1 MKQSQKAIILC
12 GIAVLSWSTVA
23 TAFKVALSVMPV
35 YSMVLTASLTATL
48 IFVAALTITGKWSK
62 MRQIDRSTA
71 SVLVA
76 MGLINPVVYYLV
88 LFTAYD
94 FLPAQVAQPIN
105 YVWPIAVLVLLAVF
119 NHEPI
124 PPRKYIGMAMSL
136 AGVAAISFGGKGI
149 TGQISATGIALGA
162 TSAIFWAAYW
172 MLSNRTKGR
181 IDPLVTYFSTFAIG
195 SVVLIAG
202 TPVAGFELPSAQAL
216 CAGAYIGAFE
226 MAIPFICFGIAL
238 NLTDNPALIN
248 QMCYLSPFLSLFFI
262 SAILGEP
269 IMPTTY
275 IGLAI
280 IVAGL
285 FYNQYVAV
293 PKASV
298 KARQ

>member
-1 MKQSQKAIILC
+1 
-12 GIAVLSWSTVA
+12 
-23 TAFKVALSVMPV
+23 MPV
-35 YSMVLTASLTATL
+35 YSMVLIASATATL
-48 IFVAALTITGKWSK
+48 IFIAALTLTGKWN
-62 MRQIDRSTA
+62 RLRDIDRSTA
-71 SVLVA
+71 PVLA
-76 MGLINPVVYYLV
+76 SMGLINPVVYYLV

-94 FLPAQVAQPIN
+94 HLPAQVAQPIN
-105 YVWPIAVLVLLAVF
+105 YIWPIAVLVLLAVF

-136 AGVAAISFGGKGI
+136 AGVAAISLGGKGI
-149 TGQISATGIALGA
+149 TGEISPLGIGL
-162 TSAIFWAAYW
+162 SAMSAVFWAAYW
-172 MLSNRTKGR
+172 MLSNRAKGKL
-181 IDPLVTYFSTFAIG
+181 DPLVTYFSTFAVGTI
-195 SVVLIAG
+195 VLIAG
-202 TPVAGFELPSAQAL
+202 TPIAGFEWPATDAL

-285 FYNQYVAV
+285 FYNQYLAT
-293 PKASV
+293 PRASAKAGH
-298 KARQ
+298 